1 MTEEQVLPLAPDA
14 ASLKAGRALAVEN
27 KWVTRAYNS
36 RVLWGEVQGS
46 GKDPYRT
53 QVDLQQTAFKCSCPS
68 RKFPCKHGLGLLLL
82 FAKSASGF
90 QSSADEPA
98 WVSEWMD
105 KRQTK
110 AEKIDEPAKE
120 SNPEQKEKERLKRQQ
135 QRHQKVEAGVAELGQ
150 WLRDL
155 VRAGTLH
162 VPEKGY
168 RHFEQTA
175 ARMIDAQ
182 ASGLANGVKAFNTI
196 AYSGSDWQSQVLK
209 QCSQLYLWTEA
220 FKNLTAL
227 PPALQ
232 EDVKNAMGWGRS
244 AKDLSEE
251 AERMSDDWLV
261 MGRRSWEEDR
271 ITVQQNWLYG
281 YHSGRVA
288 LVLHFSYQNAG
299 VETPL
304 VPGRISRATLQF
316 YPSAF
321 PFRALVSEHRGYAD
335 ASPEVRAF
343 EDFSQ
348 AETFVN
354 RIWQAQPWADEIPL
368 WVDGLTLLKEGNQWL
383 LRDCKNQV
391 LPLDPALDEMNIF
404 QLLALSGG
412 QPVRLSILYSEG
424 YVYPLGLQWE
434 IRYYLLSV

>member
-1 MTEEQVLPLAPDA
+1 MTEEQVVQLAPDA
-14 ASLKAGRALAVEN
+14 ASLKAGKALAVEN
-27 KWVTRAYNS
+27 KWVTRACNF

-110 AEKIDEPAKE
+110 VEKVAETAQEV
-120 SNPEQKEKERLKRQQ
+120 NPEQKEKERLKRQQ
-135 QRHQKVEAGVAELGQ
+135 QRHQKVATGVTELSQ

-182 ASGLANGVKAFNTI
+182 ASGLANGVKAFNRIT
-196 AYSGSDWQSQVLK
+196 YSGSDWQSQVLK

-220 FKNLTAL
+220 FKNLDDL
-227 PPALQ
+227 PLPLQ
-232 EDVKNAMGWGRS
+232 EDVKNAIGWGRS
-244 AKDLSEE
+244 AKGLSQE
-251 AERMSDDWLV
+251 AERIRDEWLV

-271 ITVQQNWLYG
+271 ISVQQNWLYG

-304 VPGRISRATLQF
+304 VPGRVSKATLQF

-321 PFRALVSEHRGYAD
+321 PFRALVSEHQGYAD
-335 ASPEVRAF
+335 TNPEARAF

-348 AETFVN
+348 AETFLN
-354 RIWQAQPWADEIPL
+354 RIWQAQPWADEIPVWMDRL
-368 WVDGLTLLKEGNQWL
+368 ELIKAENQWF
-383 LRDCKNQV
+383 LRDCKHQV
-391 LPLDPALDEMNIF
+391 LPIAPAWDEMNLF
-404 QLLALSGG
+404 QLLALGGG
-412 QPVRLSILYSEG
+412 QPMRLALLYSDG
-424 YVYPLGLQWE
+424 YVYPLGLQE
-434 IRYYLLSV
+434 ETQYHLLSV